1 MKKIINLYKKYN
13 EIVNYII
20 VGGCTTLISLLTY
33 YLCVIFLLNPK
44 NPILLQIANII
55 SWICSVTF
63 AYFTN
68 RKYVFKSREKAIL
81 KEAIKF
87 YTLRITT
94 LLIDMFSMFLLVTVL
109 GANDKLSKILVQ
121 FIILIF
127 NYVFSKLLVFKR
139 GN

>member
-1 MKKIINLYKKYN
+1 MKKIINLYNRYN
-13 EIVNYII
+13 EIINYII
-20 VGGCTTLISLLTY
+20 VGVCTTLVSLLSY

-68 RKYVFKSREKAIL
+68 RKYVFKSKEKAIL
-81 KEAIKF
+81 KESIKF

-94 LLIDMFSMFLLVTVL
+94 LLIDMFTMFLLVTVL
-109 GANDKLSKILVQ
+109 GSNDKLSKILVQ